1 MRGALAAG
9 VVLAAVLAPAGP
21 AAAAP
26 ASPSPSPA
34 PAQASDPLAQY
45 QQLSG
50 QAEVLNEQYLSAQ
63 NDYNAKLA
71 QEKQAEAA
79 VASAK
84 QAEAQAEGVID
95 QFRSQADR
103 VAAASFES
111 GNMNSVSALFTGESA
126 QDYLERESLLLDVA
140 TDSSTVLDTLQ
151 AAYNKAANAVT
162 TAQKEQ
168 KVLQDAAN
176 AANAL
181 LTQKQQALQALN
193 KQLQQVEL
201 AAAKLSPTDKAE
213 ITSIGV
219 AGNWVAPGVRGE
231 AMMYALT
238 RRGDWYVW
246 GAAGPSTF
254 DCSGLIVWSY
264 AQLGI
269 SLPHS
274 AAALQRMGSAV
285 SRSNLAPGDLVFFG
299 SPAHHVGI
307 YVGKD
312 SSGNDLMVNAPT
324 SGEVVRVQTLNS
336 DYSNARRLNY

>member
-1 MRGALAAG
+1 MLATAALLPTTAAATPAPTAPSSDP
-9 VVLAAVLAPAGP
+9 VAQFKALSQQADTLNEQVLAAQNDLGKKQAQLDAANAALANAQH
-21 AAAAP
+21 AQDQ
-26 ASPSPSPA
+26 
-34 PAQASDPLAQY
+34 AQATINQFR
-45 QQLSG
+45 G
-50 QAEVLNEQYLSAQ
+50 QA
-63 NDYNAKLA
+63 DKL
-71 QEKQAEAA
+71 
-79 VASAK
+79 
-84 QAEAQAEGVID
+84 
-95 QFRSQADR
+95 
-103 VAAASFES
+103 AAASFES